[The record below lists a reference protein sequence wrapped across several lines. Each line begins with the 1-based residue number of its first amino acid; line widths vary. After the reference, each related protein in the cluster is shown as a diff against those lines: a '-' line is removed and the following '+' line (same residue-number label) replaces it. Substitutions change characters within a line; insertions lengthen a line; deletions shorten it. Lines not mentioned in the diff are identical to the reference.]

1 MKKNSLF
8 NPEKQIIVI
17 AGIILL
23 GLCQIVSAQKP
34 DFSQLKSMKARSIGP
49 AGMSGRIVAIDAVI
63 SNPDIIY
70 AGAASGGVWKSVDGG
85 IIWKPIFDDEK
96 LINIGALKICQ
107 SNPDVIWVGTGEGN
121 PRNSIN
127 IGGGIYK
134 SLDAGKTWKLMGL
147 EATKNIHRIILDPRD
162 ENVIYVGA
170 IGNPYGEHPERGV
183 FKTTDGGETWQK
195 ILYVDEKTG
204 VGEMVM
210 DPSNPNKLFVNM
222 WEHRRLPWFFTSGG
236 KNSGLHVTLDGGKNW
251 KKLTSKDNGLPEGE
265 LGRMGLAI
273 APNDPSVVYALIESK
288 KNALYKST
296 DGGNKFSKINDSED
310 IGNRPFYYYEIYVD
324 PADSKRLYSLHS
336 GISMSDDGGK
346 SYSSIEGGTHSDH
359 HAFWINPNDPKT
371 IIEGNDGGMNISHD
385 HGKTWR
391 FVENIPVGQ
400 FYHIRVDNEMPYNV
414 YGGMQDN
421 GSWRGPGYVWKTG
434 GIINE
439 LWQEVMFG
447 DGFDVMPDPDDSR
460 YIYAMS
466 QQGYLGIYDY
476 ETGNS
481 YSIKPTAPD
490 LNTKL
495 RFHWNSPIEQDPFDN
510 STIYYG
516 SQFLHKSTDKGLT
529 WEIISPD
536 LTTNDT
542 TKQKQSD
549 SGGLTYD
556 VTGAENH
563 TCLLAIAP
571 SPLQKDVI
579 WVGTDDG
586 NLQVTQDGGK
596 TWVNTSENL
605 PGLPK
610 GSWIPQ
616 VRASDY
622 EAGEAWVVANNYR
635 NGDFTAYAYHTSN
648 FGKSWE
654 RIADN
659 DKVFGYTLCILQDP
673 VEPKLVFLGTE
684 HGLWVSIDKGKN
696 WTRWTHG
703 YPAVS
708 TIDLAIQKR
717 EADLVIGTFGRSIYI
732 LDDIRPLRQ
741 IAASNGEA
749 LNKPLVLFKPA
760 DGIIVDGTQANSGS
774 HFPADAKFSGE
785 NKSTGAQFKVFV
797 KLQKEEKKQGSGKN
811 EKSNKKNEPVTSDNN
826 TKAGSAA
833 VKDEKSKSDSLKI
846 KIYNYADALIKT
858 ITVKPDSGLNVISW
872 RFDEGELKMPTRG
885 SALGRGRGFGSRSRG
900 NKTALPG
907 KYKVVAEYKD
917 NKDSSQL
924 NLIFDPR
931 IPKTVE
937 ALTAQRELIDNL
949 TKDLEILYNGT
960 QRLIESKEIAGKV
973 SAQIKGIEGD
983 SIKELQKAVKS
994 VQDSINA
1001 VQDFIFGKEN
1011 PDAQGITSRTNTT
1024 VTSKAYEAMNYIGSR
1039 PGKPTATEER
1049 LVSQSKSLMNDCILK
1064 INAFYENTWPEFRK
1078 KVEETDIPLF
1088 KDYKPLELK

>member
-1 MKKNSLF
+1 MKKILF
-8 NPEKQIIVI
+8 RLKELLLLPAV
-17 AGIILL
+17 ILL
-23 GLCQIVSAQKP
+23 FSTNNGLFAQKL
-34 DFSQLKSMKARSIGP
+34 DISQLKNMKARSIGP
-49 AGMSGRIVAIDAVI
+49 AGMSGRIVAIDAVE
-63 SNPDIIY
+63 SNPEIIF

-85 IIWKPIFDDEK
+85 TKWRPVFDDEK
-96 LINIGALKICQ
+96 IINIGAIKICQ
-107 SNPDVIWVGTGEGN
+107 SNPDVVWVGTGEGN

-147 EATKNIHRIILDPRD
+147 ENTKNIHRIIIDPRD
-162 ENVIYVGA
+162 ENVIYAGA
-170 IGNPYGEHPERGV
+170 IGNPYSEHADRGV
-183 FKTTDGGETWQK
+183 FKSTDGGETWKK

-204 VGEMVM
+204 VGEMII
-210 DPSNPNKLFVNM
+210 DPSNPNKLLVNM
-222 WEHRRLPWFFTSGG
+222 WEHRRWPWFFSSGG
-236 KNSGLHVTLDGGKNW
+236 KGSGLYVTLDCGKNW
-251 KKLTSKDNGLPEGE
+251 KKLNSKDNGLPDGD

-273 APNDPSVVYALIESK
+273 APSDPLIVYALIESK

-324 PADSKRLYSLHS
+324 PVDSKRLYSLHS

-346 SYSSIEGGTHSDH
+346 SFTSIEGGTHSDH
-359 HAFWINPNDPKT
+359 HAFWINPKNSKT

-385 HGKTWR
+385 QGKTWR
-391 FVENIPVGQ
+391 FVQNLPVGQ
-400 FYHIRVDNEMPYNV
+400 FYHVRVDNETPYNV

-447 DGFDVMPDPDDSR
+447 DGFDVMPDPDNPR

-466 QQGYLGIYDY
+466 QQGYLGIYDF

-490 LNTKL
+490 LETKL

-542 TKQKQSD
+542 TKQKQNE

-571 SPLQKDVI
+571 SPVQEDVI

-596 TWVNTSENL
+596 NWNNTSGNI

-635 NGDFTAYAYHTSN
+635 NADFTPYAYHTN
-648 FGKSWE
+648 DFGKTWE
-654 RIADN
+654 RIADGN
-659 DKVFGYTLCILQDP
+659 KVFGYTLCILQDP

-684 HGLWVSIDKGKN
+684 HGLWVSIDKSQN
-696 WTRWTHG
+696 WARWTHG

-717 EADLVIGTFGRSIYI
+717 EADLIIGTFGRSIYI
-732 LDDIRPLRQ
+732 LDDIRPLRKL
-741 IAASNGEA
+741 AATNGEI
-749 LNKPLVLFKPA
+749 LGKPFVVFEPA
-760 DGIIVDGTQANSGS
+760 EAIIVDGMEANSGS
-774 HFPADAKFSGE
+774 HFPADAIFSGE
-785 NKSTGAQFKVFV
+785 SKPIGAQIKVFV
-797 KLQKEEKKQGSGKN
+797 KLLKDDKKEVTGTDDKSKKSDKNSTSENNQKSTPIEENDKR
-811 EKSNKKNEPVTSDNN
+811 
-826 TKAGSAA
+826 
-833 VKDEKSKSDSLKI
+833 SKSDSLKI
-846 KIYNYADALIKT
+846 KIYNDSEELIKT
-858 ITVKPDSGLNVISW
+858 ITQKPDSGLNVISW
-872 RFDEGELKMPTRG
+872 RFDEGDLKMPTRG
-885 SALGRGRGFGSRSRG
+885 SSSSGRRGFGNRSRG
-900 NKTALPG
+900 SKTALPG
-907 KYKVVAEYKD
+907 NYKIVGEFQD
-917 NKDSSQL
+917 NKDSTL
-924 NLIFDPR
+924 LDVIFDPR
-931 IPKTVE
+931 IPKSKE
-937 ALTAQRELIDNL
+937 ALIAQRKMIDDL
-949 TKDLEILYNGT
+949 TTGLEVLYNGT
-960 QRLIESKEIAGKV
+960 QRLIESREIAGKV
-973 SAQIKGIEGD
+973 SAQIKGVKGENM
-983 SIKELQKAVKS
+983 KELQKSVKAIE
-994 VQDSINA
+994 DSLDS
-1001 VQDFIFGKEN
+1001 VQDFIFGKEDK
-1011 PDAQGITSRTNTT
+1011 DAQGITSRSEVT
-1024 VTSKAYEAMNYIGSR
+1024 VTGKVFEAMRYIGSR
-1039 PGKPTATEER
+1039 PGMPTATEER
-1049 LVSQSKSLMNDCILK
+1049 LVIQSKTLMADCVEK
-1064 INAFYENTWPEFRK
+1064 INAFYENVWPDFRR
-1078 KVEETDIPLF
+1078 KVEETDVPLF
-1088 KDYKPLELK
+1088 KDYEPLKLK